1 MAQRSYE
8 HLMNELPMGYAD
20 HKIILDE
27 NNRPCDYE
35 FLEVNDAF
43 ENLTGLK
50 GSDIIGKRVS
60 EVLPDIK
67 KSAFNWIKNYGNLAI
82 NGGSEEFEQYAE
94 PLKRWYKIKA
104 YSPEKGRFVT
114 AFSDITEQKKIEKDS
129 RAKGQALEAMNKE
142 LKDRVAA
149 LEESVLRFKIAA
161 EGTET
166 GIWDWDMIKNEIM
179 FSSQWKAMLGYEDHE
194 VENSISGWKKLW
206 HPHDA
211 NKIEKA
217 FKDHLAGKTQKY
229 EIIHR
234 CRHKDGSW
242 RWIVTRG
249 TLLRDGQGSPYRWVG
264 THVDVTEIK
273 AIEDQLFQE
282 KDQFKTTL
290 LSVGDGIISTDVKGK
305 VLILNPVAEQLTG
318 WLQEAAVGKSIDEV
332 FSIVHETTRQRC
344 ENLVQKVI
352 DTGKIVEGKDQ
363 ILLLSKDGFE
373 RPIENTGAPIKDEQG
388 NVTGVVLAFRDFT
401 EKKKNQDEITYLS
414 YHDHLTGLYN
424 RCFFETELKRLDTK
438 RNLPMTIIMGDVNG
452 LKLINDSFGHFV
464 GDELLIKIGQM
475 LKNSFRD
482 DDIIA
487 RLGGD
492 EYAILLAKTDEIEAQ
507 RLIDRA
513 LESIKKDQLRGLE
526 MSVSFGWA
534 TKNHMD
540 QTLDFVMKKA
550 EDRMYNKKLFE
561 GPSVRER
568 VIEGIVATLNAK
580 SPTEQ
585 AHSERVSEL
594 CVAMGKALSLESGEI
609 KTLKALGL
617 LHDIGRIAIPD
628 HILNKRDLLTE
639 KEYKEIKRHSEIGFR
654 ILSTANG
661 MAEIADYVLAHH
673 ERWDGKGYPKG
684 LAGRSIPLPAR
695 ICAIADAYDAMTNFR
710 SYQPVVTPEVAAQE
724 LKKKAG
730 KQFDGQLV
738 DVFLKSVFPT
748 LANPLS

>member
-1 MAQRSYE
+1 MGHGSYE

-35 FLEVNDAF
+35 FVEVNDTF
-43 ENLTGLK
+43 EKLTGLK
-50 GSDIIGKRVS
+50 GSVIMGKKVS
-60 EVLPDIK
+60 EVLPGIK
-67 KSAFNWIKNYGNLAI
+67 RSAFNWIKYYGNLAI
-82 NGGSEEFEQYAE
+82 NGGSEEFEQYSE

-114 AFSDITEQKKIEKDS
+114 AFSDITDQKNIESQDPSKAQD
-129 RAKGQALEAMNKE
+129 LEAMNRD
-142 LKDRVAA
+142 LRARVAE

-161 EGTET
+161 EGTQT
-166 GIWDWDMIKNEIM
+166 GIWDWDMIKDEIM

-194 VENSISGWKKLW
+194 IENSISGWKNLW

-211 NKIEKA
+211 STIEKA
-217 FKDHLAGKTQKY
+217 FKDHLAGKTKKY

-234 CRHKDGSW
+234 CRHKDGNW
-242 RWIVTRG
+242 RWIVARG
-249 TLLRDGQGSPYRWVG
+249 TLLRDDQGKPYRWVG
-264 THVDVTEIK
+264 THVDVTAIK
-273 AIEDQLFQE
+273 AMEDQLFQE

-290 LSVGDGIISTDVKGK
+290 LSVGDGIISTDVKGR
-305 VLILNPVAEQLTG
+305 VLILNPVAEELTG
-318 WLQEAAVGKSIDEV
+318 WLHEEAVGRSMDEV
-332 FSIVHETTRQRC
+332 FHIIHEETRERC
-344 ENLVQKVI
+344 ENPAQKVI
-352 DTGKIVEGKDQ
+352 DTGKIVEGRDQ
-363 ILLLSKDGFE
+363 ILLVSKDGFE
-373 RPIENTGAPIKDEQG
+373 RPIENTAAPIKDEDG

-401 EKKKNQDEITYLS
+401 ERKKSQDEIVYLS
-414 YHDHLTGLYN
+414 FHDHLTGLYN
-424 RCFFETELKRLDTK
+424 RCYFETELKRLDTK

-464 GDELLIKIGQM
+464 GDELLVKIGQI
-475 LKNSFRD
+475 LKKSFRD

-492 EYAILLAKTDEIEAQ
+492 EYAILLPNTDEVETQ
-507 RLIDRA
+507 LLINRA
-513 LESIKKDQLRGLE
+513 IESINKEDLRGLE
-526 MSVSFGWA
+526 MSISFGWA
-534 TKNHMD
+534 TKTHMC
-540 QTLDFVMKKA
+540 QTTEFLMKKA

-568 VIEGIVATLNAK
+568 VIDGIVATLNAK
-580 SPTEQ
+580 SPREQ
-585 AHSERVSEL
+585 AHSERVSRL
-594 CVAMGKALSLESGEI
+594 CVAMGKALKLESGEI

-617 LHDIGRIAIPD
+617 LHDIGRIAIAD
-628 HILNKRDLLTE
+628 HILNKPDLLTE

-661 MAEIADYVLAHH
+661 MSEIADYVLAHH

-684 LAGRSIPLPAR
+684 LKGDFIPLPSR

-710 SYQPVVTPEVAAQE
+710 SYQSVVRPEIAAQE

-730 KQFDGQLV
+730 KQFDADLV
-738 DVFLKSVFPT
+738 DVFIKKVFPT
-748 LANPLS
+748 LSNPLP